1 MLQKRI
7 DFTFFATYWDEPWNI
22 FLKNKKLLPFRQ
34 NLKLNLSRAYQN
46 FVPHKDLFLVTS
58 NLPWFFQYEYEYDP
72 NGYIS
77 GYDYTSLFL
86 DETLYYFWILW
97 QFLVHTLVP
106 FIVLLII
113 NFLIL
118 WKLTS
123 SKQIG
128 DNIKFTNQ
136 IDGLR
141 RHTR

>member
-1 MLQKRI
+1 MLP
-7 DFTFFATYWDEPWNI
+7 Y
-22 FLKNKKLLPFRQ
+22 RQ
-34 NLKLNLSRAYQN
+34 NLKLNLSRLYQN

-58 NLPWFFQYEYEYDP
+58 NLPWFFQYEYLHDEDG
-72 NGYIS
+72 NIS

-97 QFLVHTLVP
+97 QFVAHTLVP

-113 NFLIL
+113 NLLIL

-123 SKQIG
+123 SKQSV
-128 DNIKFTNQ
+128 DEIKFTNQ

>member
-1 MLQKRI
+1 MFI
-7 DFTFFATYWDEPWNI
+7 PTSTFIKEMRVLRWALNY
-22 FLKNKKLLPFRQ
+22 KKLKKAKSITLVSKICPSQRF
-34 NLKLNLSRAYQN
+34 
-46 FVPHKDLFLVTS
+46 FLVTS
-58 NLPWFFQYEYEYDP
+58 NLPWFFQYEYEYDC
-72 NGYIS
+72 NGNIS

-123 SKQIG
+123 PKQSLDG
-128 DNIKFTNQ
+128 IKGINQ